1 MTLPRIKE
9 ELIVGK
15 QQGFWQ
21 QFRYLVCTGFLYKSQ
36 LVCVPLQRE
45 SPSGPER
52 YVRSAASDGRP
63 RLHLLPVKML
73 DIMET
78 AEFYLSTSSTAWL
91 GDSASG
97 RLTGPVANYAF
108 QAELSSTEDTVMGII
123 ACNPTINFRDR
134 TVTSLQRAVHRT
146 IVWRAERVYDTH
158 ERLLRMKTSKKMDT
172 LNISVVITSTT
183 TQDLTQPMSK
193 EEIVQIGVELHLP
206 PAHSTCT
213 IRSPGDDGLDYGLTF
228 PLAYRGRSDRAEYTL
243 QNGQVVAAGMKFV
256 TQGNGSNVFI
266 LRVAVLPRSLHP
278 G

>member
-1 MTLPRIKE
+1 
-9 ELIVGK
+9 
-15 QQGFWQ
+15 
-21 QFRYLVCTGFLYKSQ
+21 
-36 LVCVPLQRE
+36 
-45 SPSGPER
+45 
-52 YVRSAASDGRP
+52 
-63 RLHLLPVKML
+63 ML

-108 QAELSSTEDTVMGII
+108 QAELSSTEDTVMDII
-123 ACNPTINFRDR
+123 ACSPAITFRDR
-134 TVTSLQRAVHRT
+134 TVTSLQRAAHRT
-146 IVWRAERVYDTH
+146 IVWRVERVH
-158 ERLLRMKTSKKMDT
+158 EGRQWLLKILRPEEVNA

-183 TQDLTQPMSK
+183 TQPLTQPMSK
-193 EEIVQIGVELHLP
+193 EETVRIGLRLNLP

-213 IRSPGDDGLDYGLTF
+213 IRSPGDDDLDHYLVL
-228 PLAYRGRSDRAEYTL
+228 PLAYCGRSDRAEYTL